1 MDLKDCR
8 IDGSSKCKLAS
19 MPANTK
25 QDKASREAIAQLT
38 GENLAKMGVLQEK
51 LYAEGKEGVVVLL
64 QAMDAA
70 GKDSTI
76 KHVMSGINPQG
87 VDVTSF
93 KQPSSEELAH
103 DFLWR
108 AVRALPRRGKMAIFN
123 RSYYEDVLVVRVH
136 ELQKSYKMAE
146 RSINMSEKDFFNKRF
161 EQIRNFEEYLYENS
175 YRVVKIFLHVS
186 KKKQKERFIERIN
199 DGNKNWKF
207 SASDVK
213 ERTFFDRYME
223 VYEDTINN
231 TATKHSPWYVIPA
244 DQKWYTRYLVSEAV
258 VKALEDCDPQYPE
271 LPQEEVDKL
280 GACREQLMAEE

>member
-8 IDGSSKCKLAS
+8 IDGSSKCKLAN

-25 QDKASREAIAQLT
+25 QDKASREAVAQLT
-38 GENLAKMGVLQEK
+38 EENLAKMGVLQEK